1 MPTPLLLAWSGGK
14 DSLMALDRSPAD
26 PEWAARGLLATL
38 DRTGDRVAM
47 HDVRGDLLR
56 EQVDAL
62 GFPLIEMAIESSASN
77 VAYESALG
85 SALDE
90 ARTRI
95 PGLDH
100 IAFVDLFLA
109 ELRAWREASLD
120 RIGWNTV
127 FPLWHTPTRELADA
141 FIAPGHRAL
150 VTTVDLEQLDGGHC
164 GREFDASFL
173 ADLPASIDPCGESGE
188 FHTFCHNSPL
198 FDRPLVLERRE
209 MTTRTGR
216 FHYIDLHCADQ
227 APELPGRSLHPCR
240 NTQRISDHCNHPT
253 RATMSKHIAS
263 TSRCTLHRA
272 LSICSLLAGL
282 AISGRCV
289 AHAPIEHYEGTAF
302 DPAGRALYTES
313 HWNRGSADDNT
324 RVILFKCPD
333 GKAFAR
339 KHVEDAGEA
348 QAPLFELDDHRSGY
362 REGVRKAANG
372 KREVFVRR
380 SRDQP
385 EQTAL
390 IASKPGLVIDA
401 GFDRFIVR
409 HWDELVAGGKQ
420 RVEFLL
426 PSRMRT
432 YSFVLNPLG
441 ADSIDGVPVQRFR
454 LELDAWFRFVVP
466 SIDVAYASD
475 TKFIR
480 EYAGV
485 SNIRDNRGR
494 NLRVRI
500 DFPPASRSSN
510 ASAQDLAAAETIRL
524 GGDCML

>member
-1 MPTPLLLAWSGGK
+1 VPTPLLLAWSGGK

-38 DRTGDRVAM
+38 DRAGDRVAM

-188 FHTFCHNSPL
+188 FHTFCYNSPL
-198 FDRPLVLERRE
+198 FDRPLVLEHRE
-209 MTTRTGR
+209 MTTRSGR
-216 FHYIDLHCADQ
+216 FRCIDLR
-227 APELPGRSLHPCR
+227 LRRPGAGTARTITASVQEHATYIGSLQSSDACDHVEAHREHFSLHAPPGAVHLFIARWPGHFGPLCR
-240 NTQRISDHCNHPT
+240 SC
-253 RATMSKHIAS
+253 A
-263 TSRCTLHRA
+263 HRA
-272 LSICSLLAGL
+272 LRRHRLRSSGTCALHRIALEPWQRRRQYARDPFQVSRWQGIRAQ
-282 AISGRCV
+282 ARGRC
-289 AHAPIEHYEGTAF
+289 GRG
-302 DPAGRALYTES
+302 AGAAVRA
-313 HWNRGSADDNT
+313 R
-324 RVILFKCPD
+324 
-333 GKAFAR
+333 
-339 KHVEDAGEA
+339 
-348 QAPLFELDDHRSGY
+348 
-362 REGVRKAANG
+362 
-372 KREVFVRR
+372 
-380 SRDQP
+380 
-385 EQTAL
+385 
-390 IASKPGLVIDA
+390 
-401 GFDRFIVR
+401 
-409 HWDELVAGGKQ
+409 
-420 RVEFLL
+420 
-426 PSRMRT
+426 
-432 YSFVLNPLG
+432 
-441 ADSIDGVPVQRFR
+441 
-454 LELDAWFRFVVP
+454 
-466 SIDVAYASD
+466 
-475 TKFIR
+475 
-480 EYAGV
+480 
-485 SNIRDNRGR
+485 
-494 NLRVRI
+494 
-500 DFPPASRSSN
+500 
-510 ASAQDLAAAETIRL
+510 
-524 GGDCML
+524 